1 MRFGHCKNC
10 YWWNECSYNKGICF
24 MHTQSEDIITLENAY
39 CPDFVNRKKYEK
51 ESGMTLK
58 EWTEQNDFKG
68 RYVNYMNYVV
78 QN

>member
-10 YWWNECSYNKGICF
+10 YWWDKCCPDKGICF
-24 MHTQSEDIITLENAY
+24 MHTYSEDTITLEDSY

-58 EWTEQNDFKG
+58 EWTEQNEFKG
-68 RYVNYMNYVV
+68 RYITYKELC
-78 QN
+78 

>member
-10 YWWNECSYNKGICF
+10 YWWNRCSSNKGICF
-24 MHTQSEDIITLENAY
+24 MHTQSEDIITLEEAY
-39 CPDFVNRKKYEK
+39 CPDFVNRKKYGK

-58 EWTEQNDFKG
+58 DWTEQNEFKG

-78 QN
+78 